1 MGAGCS
7 STAATAGAVAPN
19 TTGNS
24 SGSSGD
30 GASTGRAQSS
40 PSDATRP
47 QQQQQQQPHRRRR
60 LFPRR
65 PRRPPSASELE
76 RERRRERERAEIENL
91 QRELQAME
99 ALFQQLLGNA
109 LREMQEEA
117 EAMGPPPASAEAI
130 HRLPTIVVAAEDLIE
145 EQNRQCAV
153 CFGNCHVGHRM
164 CRLPCGHLFHGSCIG
179 PWLYK
184 RCTCPVCRYELPT
197 DSTDYEEGRIE
208 RMRERRPRLRRHE
221 LDRMKLCELK
231 DLAYERLDLSTH
243 CNALTDKADLIKEI
257 EQSGKVDIIESPDPV
272 EYRLTD
278 LRSMRVGALR
288 KEMEEAGVF
297 FSPEDVVEKE
307 DMIQLFVHSGRVALL
322 DRPESDR
329 KKSLLD
335 RPENDRKKS
344 IASGCDEEPMDE
356 SDDEEDIDALRRLVK
371 ATQ

>member
-7 STAATAGAVAPN
+7 STAATAGAVAQ
-19 TTGNS
+19 TGTRPANS
-24 SGSSGD
+24 GGADAGATIGSSPR
-30 GASTGRAQSS
+30 ASTGRAQSS
-40 PSDATRP
+40 SSDTTRP
-47 QQQQQQQPHRRRR
+47 QQQQQQRPRRRRR

-65 PRRPPSASELE
+65 SRGPLSASELE
-76 RERRRERERAEIENL
+76 RERRWQREHAEIENL

-130 HRLPTIVVAAEDLIE
+130 RRLPTIVVAAEDLME

-231 DLAYERLDLSTH
+231 DLACERLDLSSH
-243 CNALTDKADLIKEI
+243 CNALTDKLDLIQEI

-329 KKSLLD
+329 KKS
-335 RPENDRKKS
+335 
-344 IASGCDEEPMDE
+344 IASGCDEEPVDE
-356 SDDEEDIDALRRLVK
+356 SNDEEDIDALRRLVK
-371 ATQ
+371 AAAE

>member
-7 STAATAGAVAPN
+7 STAATAGAVAP
-19 TTGNS
+19 TTATGPADGGATI
-24 SGSSGD
+24 GSSPT
-30 GASTGRAQSS
+30 ASTGRAQSP
-40 PSDATRP
+40 PSTDASRP
-47 QQQQQQQPHRRRR
+47 EQQSRRRRR
-60 LFPRR
+60 LFSRR
-65 PRRPPSASELE
+65 PRGPPTASELE

-91 QRELQAME
+91 QRELAAME

-130 HRLPTIVVAAEDLIE
+130 RRLPTIVVAAEDLME

-243 CNALTDKADLIKEI
+243 RNALTDKADLIREI

-288 KEMEEAGVF
+288 KEMEEAGVY
-297 FSPEDVVEKE
+297 FSPEDVIEKE
-307 DMIQLFVHSGRVALL
+307 DMIQLFLHSGRVALL
-322 DRPESDR
+322 DCPESG
-329 KKSLLD
+329 
-335 RPENDRKKS
+335 RKKS
-344 IASGCDEEPMDE
+344 IASSISDEEPVDE
-356 SDDEEDIDALRRLVK
+356 SDDDEEDIDALRRLVK
-371 ATQ
+371 ATAQ

>member
-7 STAATAGAVAPN
+7 STAATSGAVAAAD
-19 TTGNS
+19 TGT
-24 SGSSGD
+24 SGSADAGATTSSSPR
-30 GASTGRAQSS
+30 ASTGRAQSS
-40 PSDATRP
+40 SSDATR
-47 QQQQQQQPHRRRR
+47 RRRR

-65 PRRPPSASELE
+65 SRGPPSASELE
-76 RERRRERERAEIENL
+76 RERRRQRERAEIENL

-99 ALFQQLLGNA
+99 ALFQQLLGSA

-117 EAMGPPPASAEAI
+117 EAMGPPPASPEAI
-130 HRLPTIVVAAEDLIE
+130 RRLPTIVVAAEDLME
-145 EQNRQCAV
+145 EQNRQCSV

-272 EYRLTD
+272 EYRLAD

-307 DMIQLFVHSGRVALL
+307 DMIQLFLHSGRVALL
-322 DRPESDR
+322 DRPESDT
-329 KKSLLD
+329 S
-335 RPENDRKKS
+335 RKKS
-344 IASGCDEEPMDE
+344 IPTSGCDEEPVDE
-356 SDDEEDIDALRRLVK
+356 SDDDEDRCTSMSGEGHLIFDRV
-371 ATQ
+371 